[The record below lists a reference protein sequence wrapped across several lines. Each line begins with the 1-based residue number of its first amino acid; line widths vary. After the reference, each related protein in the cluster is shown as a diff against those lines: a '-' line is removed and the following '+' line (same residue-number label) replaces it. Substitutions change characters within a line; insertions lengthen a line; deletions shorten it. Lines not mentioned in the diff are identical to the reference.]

1 MIREGKWLK
10 QLGNRYIDK
19 GKQRLDRRVS
29 NGLSVN
35 SQAMRMSKNIQYVRE
50 LKNKPTKAEVVV
62 GDWLWKNNYHFTFQ
76 KGFLT
81 PFHRITDFY
90 LATKKLIIEVDGGYH
105 LETVQ
110 KDKVKDDTFLRER
123 GLKTIRITNDEV
135 FDGSFALKL
144 KDI

>member
-1 MIREGKWLK
+1 MNREGRWLK
-10 QLGNRYIDK
+10 QLGNKYIER
-19 GKQRLDRRVS
+19 GKQKLNRRVD
-29 NGLSVN
+29 NDLFVN

-50 LKNKPTKAEVVV
+50 LKNKPTEAEVVV
-62 GDWLWKNNYHFTFQ
+62 GDWLWNNNYHFTFQ

-81 PFHRITDFY
+81 PFHRISDFY

-105 LETVQ
+105 LEATQ
-110 KDKVKDDTFLRER
+110 KDKVKDDAFLRER

-135 FDGSFALKL
+135 FDGSFILKL